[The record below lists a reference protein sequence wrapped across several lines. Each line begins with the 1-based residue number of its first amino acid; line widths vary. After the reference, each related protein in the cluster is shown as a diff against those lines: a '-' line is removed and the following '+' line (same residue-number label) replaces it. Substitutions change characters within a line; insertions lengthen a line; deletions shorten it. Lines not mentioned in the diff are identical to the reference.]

1 MLEAVGF
8 QHWGSLS
15 NQAGEVACV
24 GFLCG
29 RRLGEVDEMITLPC
43 ASPRGAMGK
52 FFKKKLLKSVP
63 PAQHT
68 FGLVA

>member
-52 FFKKKLLKSVP
+52 FFLKNC
-63 PAQHT
+63 
-68 FGLVA
+68 

>member
-29 RRLGEVDEMITLPC
+29 RRLGEVDEMITLAC

-52 FFKKKLLKSVP
+52 FF
-63 PAQHT
+63 
-68 FGLVA
+68 